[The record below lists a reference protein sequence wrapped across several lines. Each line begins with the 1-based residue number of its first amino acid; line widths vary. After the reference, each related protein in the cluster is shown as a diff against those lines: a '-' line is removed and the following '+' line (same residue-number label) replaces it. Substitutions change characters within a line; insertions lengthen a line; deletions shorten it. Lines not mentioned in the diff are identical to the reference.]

1 MSNKTNKYF
10 KNEDGSP
17 KYDPNDRQSVVQH
30 LKKLEGKTLREVCH
44 SDITN
49 SKNSGKGRW
58 GHLLEEFY
66 LGYTPNNKHEPDFEK
81 LGIEIKSTGI
91 INKKV
96 TTKKDGT
103 IKIQNF
109 HRYIAKERISVAVV
123 NFDEIISKS
132 FEEVFWNKIK
142 DTLYVLHK
150 WEKDKKPID
159 FEVAKVSFY
168 KFSEFEKE
176 ELYNDWLHI
185 RNVVMKGRA
194 EDLTGRSAVNLFLE
208 PATTGEGHGKVVNQ
222 PNGKPAKPR
231 RYALSPGF
239 ASLIVKRILEER
251 I

>member
-1 MSNKTNKYF
+1 M
-10 KNEDGSP
+10 
-17 KYDPNDRQSVVQH
+17 
-30 LKKLEGKTLREVCH
+30 
-44 SDITN
+44 
-49 SKNSGKGRW
+49 
-58 GHLLEEFY
+58 
-66 LGYTPNNKHEPDFEK
+66 
-81 LGIEIKSTGI
+81 
-91 INKKV
+91 
-96 TTKKDGT
+96 
-103 IKIQNF
+103 
-109 HRYIAKERISVAVV
+109 
-123 NFDEIISKS
+123 
-132 FEEVFWNKIK
+132 
-142 DTLYVLHK
+142 HK

-185 RNVVMKGRA
+185 RYVVMKGRA